1 MTDQIGAQESG
12 SRSGFF
18 SLRGN
23 RIARAFR
30 DLTGAARIAIT
41 RTIRPNLPD
50 DDLKWLRARIDECL
64 AARGGEV
71 AARAIAAEI
80 GRYYLMMN
88 DTGRQRFLHLLA
100 SQYGVD
106 HAAVRQLALEL
117 EHATGNA
124 LIAAEEA
131 LRDLLESPRLR
142 ILKRFNGV
150 AGGVK
155 FLVDLRAD
163 LLRLA
168 RNDASLA
175 PLGRELRIL
184 LASWFDAGFLELRSI
199 GWDAPAALLEKLIAY
214 EAVHEIRSWSDLKN
228 RLDSDRRCF
237 AFFHP
242 AMPGE
247 PLIFVEVAL
256 VNGMAANVQ
265 KLLDETSPLR
275 NAEDADTAIFYSIS
289 NAQAGLAGVSFGE
302 FLIKRV
308 VGELQRE
315 YPKLKTFA
323 TLSPIP
329 GFAAWLSQACAS
341 GRISMLLPV
350 AETLQMTAIAGVDQA
365 EAALAGLLADK
376 SWPDDPRK
384 SMALRAPLMRLCA
397 QYLFHERAPAGNR
410 ALDSVAH
417 FHLSN
422 GARIER
428 LNWMGDPSGKGMTQS
443 HGMMVNYLYRLGDV
457 DKNYERYTNG
467 HIAASPAIRD
477 SSGSGLI
484 G

>member
-1 MTDQIGAQESG
+1 MPNELVPQPDEIS
-12 SRSGFF
+12 SGFF
-18 SLRGN
+18 SQTGN

-50 DDLKWLRARIDECL
+50 DDLKWLRTRIDACL

-71 AARAIAAEI
+71 SARGVAGEI
-80 GRYYLMMN
+80 GRYYLMLN
-88 DTGRQRFLHLLA
+88 DTGRQRFLNLLA
-100 SQYGVD
+100 VHYGVD
-106 HAAVRQLALEL
+106 HAAVRNKAQELAIVS
-117 EHATGNA
+117 GDA
-124 LIAAEEA
+124 LHEVEEA

-142 ILKRFNGV
+142 LLKRFNGI

-168 RNDASLA
+168 RTDARLA
-175 PLGRELRIL
+175 PLARELREL

-242 AMPGE
+242 AMPDE

-256 VNGMAANVQ
+256 VSGMAGNVQ
-265 KLLDETSPLR
+265 KLLDETSPSS

-302 FLIKRV
+302 LLIKRV
-308 VGELQRE
+308 VGELQAE
-315 YPKLKTFA
+315 FPKLKTFA

-329 GFAAWLSQACAS
+329 GFAAWLDGACAS
-341 GRISMLLPV
+341 GKASTLLPV
-350 AETLQMTAIAGVDQA
+350 AETLQLTAVAGLDQA
-365 EAALAGLLADK
+365 DSALKILLTDK
-376 SWPDDPRK
+376 FWPLDPRK
-384 SMALRAPLMRLCA
+384 AMALRAPLMRLCA
-397 QYLFHERAPAGNR
+397 HYLFNERAGANR
-410 ALDSVAH
+410 AKDPVAH

-428 LNWMGDPSGKGMTQS
+428 INWLGDQSDKGLAQS
-443 HGMMVNYLYRLGDV
+443 HGMMVNYLYKLGDV
-457 DKNYERYTNG
+457 EKNYERYVGG

-477 SSGSGLI
+477 LC
-484 G
+484 

>member
-1 MTDQIGAQESG
+1 MTAQIPAQDPG
-12 SRSGFF
+12 LASGFF
-18 SLRGN
+18 SQTGN
-23 RIARAFR
+23 RIARALR

-41 RTIRPNLPD
+41 RTIRPGLPD
-50 DDLKWLRARIDECL
+50 DDLNWIRTRIDACL

-71 AARAIAAEI
+71 SARGIAAEI
-80 GRYYLMMN
+80 GRYYLMLN
-88 DTGRQRFLHLLA
+88 DTGRQRFLNLLA
-100 SQYGVD
+100 VQYGVD
-106 HAAVRQLALEL
+106 HAAVLALAADL
-117 EHATGNA
+117 GNAQGNA
-124 LIAAEEA
+124 LIQAEEA

-142 ILKRFNGV
+142 LLKRFNGI

-168 RNDASLA
+168 RTDATLA

-184 LASWFDAGFLELRSI
+184 LASWFDAGFLDLRTI
-199 GWDAPAALLEKLIAY
+199 TWDSPAALLEKLIAY

-256 VNGMAANVQ
+256 ENGMAANVQ
-265 KLLDETSPLR
+265 KLLDETSPSR

-308 VGELQRE
+308 VAELQGE
-315 YPKLKTFA
+315 FPKLKTFA

-329 GFAAWLSQACAS
+329 GFAAWLGNTCAS
-341 GRISMLLPV
+341 GAIAMLLPV
-350 AETLQMTAIAGVDQA
+350 AETLQMN
-365 EAALAGLLADK
+365 ALAGTDKPESALQILLGDPQ
-376 SWPDDPRK
+376 WPDDPRK
-384 SMALRAPLMRLCA
+384 SMALRAPLMRLCRH
-397 QYLFHERAPAGNR
+397 YLFHARTDNGR
-410 ALDSVAH
+410 ALDPVAH

-422 GARIER
+422 GARLER
-428 LNWMGDPSGKGMTQS
+428 INWQGDRSGKGLAQS
-443 HGMMVNYLYRLGDV
+443 HGMMVNYLYKLGDV
-457 DKNYERYTNG
+457 EKNFERYTGGN
-467 HIAASPAIRD
+467 IAASPTIRD
-477 SSGSGLI
+477 LS
-484 G
+484 